1 MTRKFLLATSLI
13 GIFLVALLAIS
24 PRTAYTQQASSPST
38 AAASSAMP
46 REERVKVFDQV
57 WRLIYDNYY
66 DRNFRGIDWREQ
78 RNAFRPVAE
87 SAANNAEFY
96 RTLRQMIGK
105 LGDAHTRIYSPED
118 GFDRYR
124 PSGLSVGLIVRQ
136 IEGKPVVTWVE
147 PSSEAARQ
155 GIRQGFVVA
164 DVDGEP
170 VKTVLQRLREEF
182 GDSSTSIASELQ
194 SYDRLFYGPRD
205 TTLKATFVDDE
216 GRRKSVELTRR
227 HTEFQRRVVTRQ
239 LPYKV
244 GYIEL
249 TGFGPEIERDFDQ
262 AMQQMQGT
270 QGLILDLRN
279 NGGGFVTTVT
289 QLASYFFAEETDLGE
304 FITRFG
310 RSTRRRTVKLRNVY
324 REPLIVLVS
333 SRSASGAEI
342 FAAAMQER
350 KRALVIGSNPA
361 TCGCLLGVSRTIK
374 LPDGGKLN
382 ISDTDYR
389 TAFGRRIEG
398 IGVKPDQQIETRISD
413 LIASRDRVLEEA
425 VESLG
430 RSIAFGS
437 RSGSLDFRLRVPNWK
452 TQLPIGLQPSTQFQ
466 R

>member
-1 MTRKFLLATSLI
+1 MTRKFLLATSLSC
-13 GIFLVALLAIS
+13 FFFAALLAAW
-24 PRTAYTQQASSPST
+24 PQTAYTQQASSPSNG
-38 AAASSAMP
+38 APSSALP
-46 REERVKVFDQV
+46 REDRVKVFDQV

-78 RNAFRPVAE
+78 REAFRPVAE
-87 SAANNAEFY
+87 SATNNAEFY
-96 RTLRQMIGK
+96 RALRQMIGK

-147 PSSEAARQ
+147 PGSEAAKQ

-164 DVDGEP
+164 EVNGES
-170 VKTVLQRLREEF
+170 VEKALLRLRTEV
-182 GDSSTSIASELQ
+182 GDSSTTIASELQ

-205 TTLKATFVDDE
+205 TTLKAAFVDGE
-216 GRRKSVELTRR
+216 GQRKSVELVRR
-227 HTEFQRRVVTRQ
+227 YTEFQRRVVARQ

-289 QLASYFFAEETDLGE
+289 QLASYFFPEETDLGE

-310 RSTRRRTVKLRNVY
+310 RSTRRRTIKLRNLY

-350 KRALVIGSNPA
+350 KRALIIGSNPA

-374 LPDGGKLN
+374 LPDGGRLN

-389 TAFGRRIEG
+389 SAFGRRIEG
-398 IGVKPDQQIETRISD
+398 VGVKPDQQIETRISD

-430 RSIAFGS
+430 RVIAFGQ
-437 RSGSLDFRLRVPNWK
+437 RNGSIDFKLRVPNLGARP
-452 TQLPIGLQPSTQFQ
+452 TNRSQPSTQFH